1 MSNLELQ
8 LGVLLLWSTALH
20 HHAFPCR
27 VLLIWNL
34 EGGREADTINILWR
48 QLQVDIWIED
58 KVLRIIYF
66 GSQDWVQQP

>member
-20 HHAFPCR
+20 HHAFLCR